1 MLLWEML
8 TKPRMREVGN
18 GGVTG
23 QAIPVTMRLPYD
35 TRCCVITKSGRRC
48 RGRIRRGS
56 EYCPLHDPAL
66 AERREQRGAVG
77 RAKRRNRLAHLP
89 DGYLRKLTSRAAVGN
104 AMDRLYREV
113 RLGII
118 SADMGGVLFG
128 ILTRLMD
135 SGLLDGG
142 ARAGIDPAKS
152 RSRADRLRPKMKEL
166 LTRAERAA
174 WQKAIAG
181 APPSVVAQH
190 SGRAAA
196 AERPVTI
203 PLQAA
208 S

>member
-8 TKPRMREVGN
+8 TKPVVQEAN
-18 GGVTG
+18 GGGAVG
-23 QAIPVTMRLPYD
+23 QAAPAMMRLPYD
-35 TRCCVITKSGRRC
+35 TRCCVITKSGKRC
-48 RGRIRRGS
+48 RGRIRKGS
-56 EYCPLHDPAL
+56 DYCPLHDPAVV
-66 AERREQRGAVG
+66 ERREQGGAVA

-89 DGYLRKLTSRAAVGN
+89 DGYLRKLTKRAAVGN
-104 AMDRLYREV
+104 AMDRLYREI

-118 SADMGGVLFG
+118 TPEMGGVLFG

-142 ARAGIDPAKS
+142 RAVDPVKS
-152 RSRADRLRPKMKEL
+152 RARADRLRPKMKEL

-190 SGRAAA
+190 TGRPVPV
-196 AERPVTI
+196 ERPVKV

>member
-8 TKPRMREVGN
+8 TTPVVREVHGS
-18 GGVTG
+18 GATG
-23 QAIPVTMRLPYD
+23 QTVPVMMRLPYD
-35 TRCCVITKSGRRC
+35 TRCCVITKSGKRC
-48 RGRIRRGS
+48 RGRIRKGS

-66 AERREQRGAVG
+66 VERREQGSAVA

-89 DGYLRKLTSRAAVGN
+89 DGYLRKLTSRTAVGN
-104 AMDRLYREV
+104 AMDHLYREI

-118 SADMGGVLFG
+118 TPEMGGVLFD

-142 ARAGIDPAKS
+142 RVVDPAKS
-152 RSRADRLRPKMKEL
+152 RARADRLRPKMKEL

-174 WQKAIAG
+174 WQKAIAS

-190 SGRAAA
+190 SGRPAPV
-196 AERPVTI
+196 ERPVKV

>member
-8 TKPRMREVGN
+8 TRPVVREAN
-18 GGVTG
+18 GGGAIG
-23 QAIPVTMRLPYD
+23 QTVPVMMRLPYD
-35 TRCCVITKSGRRC
+35 TRCCVITKSGKRC
-48 RGRIRRGS
+48 RGRICKGS
-56 EYCPLHDPAL
+56 DYCPLHDPAVV
-66 AERREQRGAVG
+66 ERREQGSAVA
-77 RAKRRNRLAHLP
+77 RAKRRNRLVYLP
-89 DGYLRKLTSRAAVGN
+89 DGYLRKLTKRAAVGN
-104 AMDRLYREV
+104 AMDRLYREI

-118 SADMGGVLFG
+118 TPEMGGVLFG

-142 ARAGIDPAKS
+142 RVVNPANS

-190 SGRAAA
+190 SGRRAPV
-196 AERPVTI
+196 ERPVKV